1 MELKIKDI
9 KPLYNMLVTTCD
21 MYEDDSVTESGLI
34 KEQKAKSLKE
44 IQKVLKVGPN
54 VTGIKEGDYVYL
66 KFKMMQKQSF
76 TEKEKRDQNSLRN
89 INVEPVYQ
97 LDTTLIH
104 ELNDQMVLFL
114 YQNQVEDY
122 IVTDFEYIENKKP
135 SVILKPDKGVSSDFI
150 RKVESGAHV

>member
-1 MELKIKDI
+1 MELRIKDI
-9 KPLYNMLVTTCD
+9 RPLYNMLVTTCD
-21 MYEDDSVTESGLI
+21 MYEDDSVTETGI
-34 KEQKAKSLKE
+34 VKEQKANTLKE

-54 VTGIKEGDYVYL
+54 VTGIKEGDYVHL
-66 KFKMMQKQSF
+66 KFKMMQRQSF
-76 TEKEKRDQNSLRN
+76 TEKEKHDQNSLRN
-89 INVEPVYQ
+89 IGVEPVYK

-104 ELNDQMVLFL
+104 ELDGNMVLFL

-135 SVILKPDKGVSSDFI
+135 SVILKPDKGVSNDFI